1 MKILFDS
8 HTHINNDGYS
18 EEERAQ
24 LIAAIED
31 SEVAYVMDVGFDLP
45 SSERAVSD
53 AALLPWC
60 YAAVGVHPHDTKTM
74 TEEIYEKIRRLA
86 GQPKVQAIGE
96 IGLDFYY
103 NHSDAEDQRY
113 WFRRQIRLA
122 NELHM
127 PIVIHA
133 READQETMDIL
144 KEEGAFSEERCGWF
158 PLRPGTG
165 IGRKAGAQTTQ
176 KASRAGE
183 GGRAEACE
191 AGRAEACDCT
201 RADLGATRT
210 EACDC
215 TRADLGATR
224 GEVCDCTR
232 ADLDA
237 MRAEACEAAAKTNA
251 RKGTEASRAGE
262 GRRAEACDCTENCCM
277 EKDARVLLH
286 CFSGSRELAEQYVKL
301 GATISIAGPVTY
313 KNNRKTSEVVSAIPI
328 EYLLVETDAPYLTP
342 EPHRGKKNQS
352 PYVAYTAR
360 RVALLKGIS
369 YEEAARRTL
378 ENAKRFYGID

>member
-53 AALLPWC
+53 ATLLPWC
-60 YAAVGVHPHDTKTM
+60 YAVVGVHPHDTKTM

-158 PLRPGTG
+158 PPRPGTG

-183 GGRAEACE
+183 GGQAEACE
-191 AGRAEACDCT
+191 AAAKTNACKGTEASRTGEGGRAEACDCT

-224 GEVCDCTR
+224 TEACDCIR

-237 MRAEACEAAAKTNA
+237 M
-251 RKGTEASRAGE
+251 
-262 GRRAEACDCTENCCM
+262 RAEACDCTENCCM